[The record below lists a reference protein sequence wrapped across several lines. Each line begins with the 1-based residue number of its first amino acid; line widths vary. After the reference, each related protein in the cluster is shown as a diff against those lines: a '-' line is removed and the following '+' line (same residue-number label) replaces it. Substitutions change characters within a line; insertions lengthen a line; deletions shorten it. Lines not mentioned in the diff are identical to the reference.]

1 MKKPKI
7 IIFQNFFNQSIST
20 ILLKCLFSFTGV
32 LFIGFAIAFNSQAGF
47 GNDPISVFF
56 DGIRVACGLPIEKLG
71 IASNFVCYTLLA
83 LVLIFGRKHINIGT
97 FIYTFTLGIFIDLGI
112 GFYQVLNFPFTIPL
126 RILTCIC
133 GCLMLFLG
141 IAIFI
146 ATNFGVDQ
154 FTALIMIIQE
164 KLNLSFSIVKVA
176 SDILFLSVGFL
187 LGGQVG
193 IVTLVAAISGGP
205 IINFF
210 AKRLE
215 KFFNKILSK
224 V

>member
-7 IIFQNFFNQSIST
+7 IMSKKFFNLSIPA
-20 ILLKCLFSFTGV
+20 ILLKCLFSFIGV
-32 LFIGFAIAFNSQAGF
+32 LFIGFAIAFNSQASF

-56 DGIRVACGLPIEKLG
+56 DGVRVACGLPIEQLG

-83 LVLIFGRKHINIGT
+83 LELIFGRKHINIGT

-112 GFYQVLNFPFTIPL
+112 SFYQYLNLPFTIPL

-133 GCLMLFLG
+133 GCLMLFFG

-154 FTALIMIIQE
+154 FTATIIIIQE
-164 KLNLSFSIVKVA
+164 KFNISFTIVKVA
-176 SDILFLSVGFL
+176 SDIILLTVGFF

-193 IVTLVAAISGGP
+193 IVTLVAAVAGGP

-210 AKRLE
+210 AEKLE
-215 KFFNKILSK
+215 KPFNKIFSK